1 MDKAFSM
8 WRTIK
13 WELTGNWVIML
24 KLRSM
29 RRRGPLRPESA
40 AGDKNGQE
48 SKGGKKKLSLVLP
61 RTVSSLFFFTKIPLL
76 WTDHPPLL
84 SSMLL
89 FFFHNYMS
97 TVLNHLVWSHS
108 FTSRLDF
115 EYGEDESRDP
125 PLALDALRCW
135 FRWLT
140 HAVCS

>member
-1 MDKAFSM
+1 M

-24 KLRSM
+24 KLWSM

-48 SKGGKKKLSLVLP
+48 SKGGKKKLSLVLAGI
-61 RTVSSLFFFTKIPLL
+61 VSSLFLPKFRRWP
-76 WTDHPPLL
+76 L
-84 SSMLL
+84 SSLLDWSSTSLSTMLL

-108 FTSRLDF
+108 STPQLDF
-115 EYGEDESRDP
+115 EYIKDESRDP

-140 HAVCS
+140 HGVCS